1 MTPIRIRT
9 ACLLVGS
16 LLLTLT
22 ACRSPETAAQAEQAD
37 AADTDRV
44 ESDRIA
50 QDDAPPPPPYMAP
63 ANVNLPPESRPAPAR
78 SMRGVF
84 TSANGID
91 MFRECGQTGSWV
103 VTANDIVLQQLHART
118 VVMAEQLRQPAA
130 PVYLEATGELLGATA
145 SGGPAQDVRNV
156 VRLGSIARIE
166 DSIPAD
172 CQAR

>member
-1 MTPIRIRT
+1 MTPIRIL
-9 ACLLVGS
+9 APFLLASGLLLV
-16 LLLTLT
+16 LT
-22 ACRSPETAAQAEQAD
+22 ACRSPETDTQAEHAD
-37 AADTDRV
+37 AADSERV

-50 QDDAPPPPPYMAP
+50 QDDEPPPPPYMAP
-63 ANVNLPPESRPAPAR
+63 TNVELPPESRPAPAR

-91 MFRECGQTGSWV
+91 LFRECGQAGSWV
-103 VTANDIVLQQLHART
+103 VSANETVLQQLHART
-118 VVMAEQLRQPAA
+118 AVMAEQLRQPAA

-156 VRLGSIARIE
+156 VRLGSITRID

-172 CQAR
+172 CRAR